1 MHVVVQYDC
10 QASLG
15 HIGTRA
21 ILPSHMSVLPCELAG
36 KWKFS
41 LSIGRSV
48 AKKSFL
54 SYGDIEYRVG
64 VVFLCCV

>member
-1 MHVVVQYDC
+1 MTAKPRSGY
-10 QASLG
+10 SSKEKKLFYPR
-15 HIGTRA
+15 T
-21 ILPSHMSVLPCELAG
+21 HMSVLPCELAG